1 MLQLA
6 CADSF
11 HAIKE
16 AIEALKVGHNLLRA
30 LTLKPEPSTD
40 QVFVVS
46 LNRSP
51 SAFPSLCAELDSLR
65 KQGVISKMPQ
75 AMKLELRKKLKLD
88 VDALLAKV
96 TGLVEGQKKVLS
108 ASQRGEEEVPADLDE
123 CSAML
128 QEMEDSKKRQIESLN
143 EDMWSL
149 IEAKETI
156 RLLQQL
162 KTQAEKFDPDNLLHA
177 VSASSAGQTTSAV
190 ATADNETDDGGASA
204 SFVRDEKKRKVRQ

>member
-11 HAIKE
+11 HTIKE

-40 QVFVVS
+40 RVFVVS

-51 SAFPSLCAELDSLR
+51 SAFPSLCAELGSLR

-88 VDALLAKV
+88 VAVANAAAV
-96 TGLVEGQKKVLS
+96 GS
-108 ASQRGEEEVPADLDE
+108 AVVG
-123 CSAML
+123 
-128 QEMEDSKKRQIESLN
+128 
-143 EDMWSL
+143 
-149 IEAKETI
+149 
-156 RLLQQL
+156 
-162 KTQAEKFDPDNLLHA
+162 
-177 VSASSAGQTTSAV
+177 ASSTGIV
-190 ATADNETDDGGASA
+190 DNNDLADRLGSLED
-204 SFVRDEKKRKVRQ
+204 FVREQQQQINTLRLNIQNMRDAARRRSRSPRR